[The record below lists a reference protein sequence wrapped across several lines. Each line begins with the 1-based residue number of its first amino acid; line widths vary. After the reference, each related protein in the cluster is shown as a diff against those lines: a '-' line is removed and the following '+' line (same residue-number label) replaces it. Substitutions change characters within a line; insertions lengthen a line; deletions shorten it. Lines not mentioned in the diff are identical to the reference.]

1 MTRRARIT
9 QSEVSRVI
17 RAAVKSGERTVIEI
31 EPSGVIR
38 LIPNDTRQAPA
49 KPKKEIEAL

>member
-49 KPKKEIEAL
+49 KPVKEIEAL